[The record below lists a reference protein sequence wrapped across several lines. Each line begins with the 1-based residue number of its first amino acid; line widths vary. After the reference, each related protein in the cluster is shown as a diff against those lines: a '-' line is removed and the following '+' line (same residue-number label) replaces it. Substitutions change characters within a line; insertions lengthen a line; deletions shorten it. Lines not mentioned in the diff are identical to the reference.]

1 MDMAF
6 GGGFGGGAGLAMNAQ
21 GGGPNQPLQEV
32 ERVRSDF
39 PETWLWSNATVG
51 YGVLCSRRVQRSL
64 IVCIDWRRLLPPQ
77 SACHCYS
84 CTVQAAISLPLM
96 NILHSTD
103 WRIRIFHV
111 FCRINTQGS

>member
-6 GGGFGGGAGLAMNAQ
+6 GGGFGEGAGLAMGAQ

-64 IVCIDWRRLLPPQ
+64 IVCIGVGCYRHNLLAIATAVLYRLPYL
-77 SACHCYS
+77 CH
-84 CTVQAAISLPLM
+84 
-96 NILHSTD
+96 
-103 WRIRIFHV
+103 
-111 FCRINTQGS
+111 